1 MGIPYYFY
9 KIASQHKH
17 TISSFSQKCDRLFLD
32 FNGIIHNSYNS
43 IKHNVSSTE
52 SPHVFENL
60 LIDNVIKYMESIIDP
75 VLRH

>member
-52 SPHVFENL
+52 SPSVFENK
-60 LIDNVIKYMESIIDP
+60 LIDNFILNLQNLVF
-75 VLRH
+75 